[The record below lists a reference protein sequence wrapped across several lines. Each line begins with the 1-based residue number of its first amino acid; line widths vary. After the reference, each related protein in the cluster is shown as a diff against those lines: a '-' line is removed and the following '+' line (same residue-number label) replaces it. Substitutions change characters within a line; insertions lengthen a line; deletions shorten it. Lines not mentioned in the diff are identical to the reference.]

1 MTTITTNIKRATAPA
16 SLRNGFGRIKAWA
29 MRECERYARIKS
41 RRDQI
46 EALGALSDD
55 DLARIGLTR
64 DTIVWHVF
72 RDKFYS

>member
-1 MTTITTNIKRATAPA
+1 MTTITTNIKRATALA
-16 SLRNGFGRIKAWA
+16 FLQNGLGRIKTWA
-29 MRECERYARIKS
+29 VRECERYARIKS

-46 EALGALSDD
+46 ETLEALSDD

>member
-1 MTTITTNIKRATAPA
+1 MTTITTNIKRATALA
-16 SLRNGFGRIKAWA
+16 SLQTAFGRIKTWA
-29 MRECERYARIKS
+29 VRECKRYARIKS

-46 EALGALSDD
+46 EALDALSDT